1 MSVHDDVQQPDYRA
15 HAAAGMAALQRWYR
29 GWTGRWRTTGWWNSA
44 NALTAVIAYT
54 QRTGD
59 QTHVGVVDCTFRIA
73 RRLHPDFLVSFYD
86 DNGWWGLAWVAAYDL
101 TGEDRY
107 LHAARTIFANLL
119 TGWDDVCG
127 GGVWWNTDRS
137 YKNAVTNELFL
148 TLAARLQQ
156 RCPGTGEYLHWA
168 LREWEWFCARGL
180 IGASGLVNDGLNES
194 CANNAGPTWTYNQGV
209 LLGGLAALHEITGDA
224 SYLRQGEA
232 IADAALRS
240 LTTPAADARH
250 GILLEPRE
258 HSTARSD
265 RDRPQFK
272 GIFVRNLFD
281 FSVQRS
287 RPAYSEFIR
296 DNARSIWANDRNSR
310 NQFGLHWAGPFDY
323 ADASRQSSALDV
335 LNAAVALAARDNCH
349 LWASGVSR
357 RSRSR
362 RHSSRRRRRV
372 LRPSLPGR
380 PGRPW
385 RAA

>member
-1 MSVHDDVQQPDYRA
+1 MSVQDDGQQPDYRA
-15 HAAAGMAALQRWYR
+15 HAAAGMEALQRWYR
-29 GWTGRWRTTGWWNSA
+29 RWTGRWRTAGWWNSA

-59 QTHVGVVDCTFRIA
+59 QTHLGVVERTFRIA
-73 RRLHPDFLVSFYD
+73 RRQHPDFLVSFYD

-107 LHAARTIFANLL
+107 LDAARTIFANLL
-119 TGWDDVCG
+119 TGWDDACG
-127 GGVWWNTDRS
+127 GGVWWNTERS

-168 LREWEWFCARGL
+168 LREWDWFCARGL
-180 IGASGLVNDGLNES
+180 IGASGLVNDGLSES
-194 CANNAGPTWTYNQGV
+194 CTNNGGPTWTYNQGV
-209 LLGGLAALHEITGDA
+209 VLGGLAALHEITGDA

-232 IADAALRS
+232 IADAALRL
-240 LTTPAADARH
+240 LTTPAAAARP
-250 GILLEPRE
+250 GILIEPRE
-258 HSTARSD
+258 QSTARSD

-272 GIFVRNLFD
+272 GIFVRNLYD
-281 FSVQRS
+281 FSLHRP

-335 LNAAVALAARDNCH
+335 LNAAVPLAARDNCR
-349 LWASGVSR
+349 LSASGVSR

-362 RHSSRRRRRV
+362 HRSSRRRRV
-372 LRPSLPGR
+372 QRPSLPGR
-380 PGRPW
+380 PERLW